1 MEIQA
6 VEIECPVCDHKISGE
21 AERCPYC
28 GVDLSTAGMEELET
42 VARDISEGKPVE
54 PTEPSSFERRERVE
68 AAEVAATTGIVGDVT
83 GTSGGNPSEGKAAS
97 DEGREAKKEGGLRR
111 LFGKKKR

>member
-21 AERCPYC
+21 SERCPYC

-54 PTEPSSFERRERVE
+54 PTEPSQVEGRER
-68 AAEVAATTGIVGDVT
+68 AESAEGDARGAGGVA
-83 GTSGGNPSEGKAAS
+83 GTSGGSPSEGKAAS
-97 DEGREAKKEGGLRR
+97 DEEREGKKEGGLRR